1 MFLIVIFE
9 NMGNYRKRT
18 GKKLFNSKSTTI
30 DGVKMKSRLE
40 ACMFKLLKDSGLEF
54 YYEKETFVI
63 VNSFRFMNDSYERKA
78 NNKGEMIDRGNKK
91 IQPIKYTPDFIVD
104 VDDVKYIIETKG
116 FRTETFNMR
125 YKLFKKYITDEGLN
139 YKLYSPHTQ
148 KECQEVMRLILE
160 DIKKNKPNE

>member
-1 MFLIVIFE
+1 MS
-9 NMGNYRKRT
+9 YKRRT
-18 GKKLFNSKSTTI
+18 GKKLYKAKKITI
-30 DGVKMKSRLE
+30 DGVNMKSHLE
-40 ACMFKLLKDSGLEF
+40 GAMYSLLKDSGLEF

-63 VNSFRFMNDSYERKA
+63 VDPFKFDNESYERKA
-78 NNKGEMIDRGNKK
+78 NNKGEMINRGNKK
-91 IQPIKYTPDFIVD
+91 IQPIKYTPDFTID
-104 VDDVKYIIETKG
+104 NDDVKYIIETKG

-160 DIKKNKPNE
+160 SIKQNKPNE

>member
-1 MFLIVIFE
+1 MS
-9 NMGNYRKRT
+9 YKRRT
-18 GKKLFNSKSTTI
+18 GKKLFNAKATTI

-40 ACMFKLLKDSGLEF
+40 SSMYSLLKDSGLEF

-63 VNSFRFMNDSYERKA
+63 VDPFRFENESYERKA

-91 IQPIKYTPDFIVD
+91 IQPIKYTPDFTID
-104 VDDVKYIIETKG
+104 NDDVKYIIETKG

-160 DIKKNKPNE
+160 SIKQNKPNE

>member
-1 MFLIVIFE
+1 MS
-9 NMGNYRKRT
+9 YKRRT
-18 GKKLFNSKSTTI
+18 GKKLYKAKKITI
-30 DGVKMKSRLE
+30 DGVNMKSHLE
-40 ACMFKLLKDSGLEF
+40 GAMYSLLKDSGLEF

-63 VNSFRFMNDSYERKA
+63 VDPFKFDNESYERKA
-78 NNKGEMIDRGNKK
+78 NNKGEMINRGNKK
-91 IQPIKYTPDFIVD
+91 IQPIKYTPDFTVD
-104 VDDVKYIIETKG
+104 NDDVKYIIETKG

-160 DIKKNKPNE
+160 SIKQNKPNE

>member
-1 MFLIVIFE
+1 MS
-9 NMGNYRKRT
+9 YKRKRKGV

-40 ACMFKLLKDSGLEF
+40 GAMYSLLKDSGLEF

-63 VNSFRFMNDSYERKA
+63 VDPFKFDNESYERKA
-78 NNKGEMIDRGNKK
+78 NNKGEMINRGNKK
-91 IQPIKYTPDFIVD
+91 IQPIKYTPDFTVD
-104 VDDVKYIIETKG
+104 NDDVKYIIETKG

-160 DIKKNKPNE
+160 SIKQNKPNE

>member
-1 MFLIVIFE
+1 MA
-9 NMGNYRKRT
+9 NYRKRT
-18 GKKLFNSKSTTI
+18 GKKLFKSKATTI

-40 ACMFKLLKDSGLEF
+40 SSMYKLLKDSGLEF
-54 YYEKETFVI
+54 HYEKETFVI
-63 VNSFRFMNDSYERKA
+63 VSPFKFENDSFERKA
-78 NNKGEMIDRGNKK
+78 NSKGDMIDRGNKK

-104 VDDVKYIIETKG
+104 KNNVKYVIETKG

-160 DIKKNKPNE
+160 DINKN

>member
-1 MFLIVIFE
+1 MS
-9 NMGNYRKRT
+9 YKRKRKGV
-18 GKKLFNSKSTTI
+18 GKKLFNSKATTI

-40 ACMFKLLKDSGLEF
+40 GAMYSLLKDSGLEF

-63 VNSFRFMNDSYERKA
+63 VDPFRFENESYERKA

-91 IQPIKYTPDFIVD
+91 IQPIKYTPDFTID
-104 VDDVKYIIETKG
+104 NDDVKYIIETKG

-160 DIKKNKPNE
+160 SIKQNKPNE